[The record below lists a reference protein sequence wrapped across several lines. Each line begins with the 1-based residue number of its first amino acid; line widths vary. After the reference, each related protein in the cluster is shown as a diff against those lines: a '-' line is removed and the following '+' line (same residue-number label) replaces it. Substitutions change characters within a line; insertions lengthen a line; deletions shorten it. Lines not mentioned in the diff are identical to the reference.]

1 MKKTLSFTDVLN
13 LTFIEQM
20 KKNSRI
26 ISFGLGIDDPK
37 NIFGTTKNLQK
48 KFGLNRIFDT
58 PTSENAMTGIGVG
71 LSLDGFIPI
80 MVHQRLDFFL
90 LAMDQL
96 VNSAAK
102 WKYMFGGGNNV
113 KMLIRLIIGRGWGQ
127 GPTHSQNLQTWFAH
141 VPGLKVVSPTFP
153 SDARKGIVNA
163 INENGPVIF
172 LEHRWL
178 HSLKEKIDIGKKI
191 KPSRIGK
198 GRILKSGSDLTI
210 ISHSYSTIEILK
222 IYKILNDNKIKF
234 EHIDLVSL
242 KPLDIN
248 LIKKSVSKTGKLLI
262 LDNSSTSFC
271 SIGSEIISQ
280 LIRIN
285 KNIFKKE
292 PNLLTLPDLPSP
304 TSHYLSKEFYIS
316 SEKILAS
323 ISKLLSKKI
332 KFNKQI
338 LRKELHDIPNQEFK
352 GPF

>member
-1 MKKTLSFTDVLN
+1 MKKTLNFVDVLN

-20 KKNSRI
+20 KKNPRI

-37 NIFGTTKNLQK
+37 NIFGTTKNLKK
-48 KFGLNRIFDT
+48 KFGPSRIFDT

-102 WKYMFGGGNNV
+102 WKYMFGGKNNV

-141 VPGLKVVSPTFP
+141 VPGLKVISPTFP
-153 SDARKGIVNA
+153 SDARKGIINA

-178 HSLKEKIDIGKKI
+178 HSLEEKIDISKKI
-191 KPSRIGK
+191 KPIKIGK

-222 IYKILNDNKIKF
+222 TYKILNHNKINF
-234 EHIDLVSL
+234 EHVDLISL

-248 LIKKSVSKTGKLLI
+248 LIEKSVRKTGKLLI

-280 LIRIN
+280 LTRIN

-292 PNLLTLPDLPSP
+292 PDLLTLPDLPSP
-304 TSHYLSKEFYIS
+304 TSHYLSKEFYIT
-316 SEKILAS
+316 SEKILSS
-323 ISKLLSKKI
+323 ISKLVSKKI

>member
-1 MKKTLSFTDVLN
+1 MKKILNFVDVLN
-13 LTFIEQM
+13 FTLIEQM
-20 KKNSRI
+20 KKNSKI
-26 ISFGLGIDDPK
+26 ITFGLGIDDPK
-37 NIFGTTKNLQK
+37 NIFGTTKNLHK
-48 KFGLNRIFDT
+48 KFGSSRVFDT

-102 WKYMFGGGNNV
+102 WRYMFGGKNNV

-141 VPGLKVVSPTFP
+141 VPGLKVLSPTFP
-153 SDARKGIVNA
+153 LDARRCIINA
-163 INENGPVIF
+163 LNENGPVIF

-178 HSLKEKIDIGKKI
+178 HSVKEKIDLNKKI
-191 KPSRIGK
+191 NPTKIGK
-198 GRILKSGSDLTI
+198 GNVLNSGSDLTI

-222 IYKILNDNKIKF
+222 IYEILKKNKINF
-234 EHIDLVSL
+234 EHIDLISL
-242 KPLDIN
+242 KPIDIK
-248 LIKKSVSKTGKLLI
+248 LIEKSLRKTGKLLI

-280 LIRIN
+280 LTRIN

-292 PNLLTLPDLPSP
+292 PILLTLPDLPNP

-316 SEKILAS
+316 SEKILLNIGNLCS
-323 ISKLLSKKI
+323 RKI
-332 KFNKQI
+332 KFNK
-338 LRKELHDIPNQEFK
+338 LNMKKEIHDIPDQDFK

>member
-1 MKKTLSFTDVLN
+1 MKKTLNFTETLN
-13 LTFIEQM
+13 LTFFEQM
-20 KKNSRI
+20 KKNPQI

-37 NIFGTTKNLQK
+37 SIFGTTKNLQK
-48 KFGLNRIFDT
+48 KFGINRVFDT
-58 PTSENAMTGIGVG
+58 PTSENAMTGIGLG

-102 WKYMFGGGNNV
+102 WKYMFGGQSGV
-113 KMLIRLIIGRGWGQ
+113 KMMIRLIIGRGWGQ

-141 VPGLKVVSPTFP
+141 IPGLKVISPTFP
-153 SDARKGIVNA
+153 SDARKGIINA
-163 INENGPVIF
+163 INDNGPVIF

-178 HSLKEKIDIGKKI
+178 HGLNEKFDINKKI
-191 KPSRIGK
+191 KPTKIGK
-198 GRILKSGSDLTI
+198 GRLLKKGSDLTI

-222 IYKILNDNKIKF
+222 IYKILNLNKINF
-234 EHIDLVSL
+234 DHIDLISL
-242 KPLDIN
+242 KPLDIK
-248 LIKKSVSKTGKLLI
+248 LIKKSVNKTGKLLI

-280 LIRIN
+280 LSQLN

-292 PNLLTLPDLPSP
+292 PLLLTLPDLPSP
-304 TSHYLSKEFYIS
+304 TSHYLTRNYYIS
-316 SEKILAS
+316 SEKILSS
-323 ISKLLSKKI
+323 ISDLISKKI
-332 KFNKQI
+332 KYDKSILNK
-338 LRKELHDIPNQEFK
+338 EAHDIPNKEFK